1 VIAAMAPATV
11 VVEAG
16 QRSGALNTARH
27 ARDLGRILMAVPGP
41 VTSEMS
47 AGCHFIIRN
56 WQATL
61 VTGAP
66 EVIEALAGAPPPA
79 ARASATPPSA
89 ARDSAAHAPPW
100 GGGAVPGDVPVA
112 RSPRDQVTADDRER
126 AALDGDAAAVL
137 DALPA
142 RGCRS
147 TDEIA
152 VRAGLPPRVVLAA
165 LAMLRVHGLAER
177 VDGGWRVRRAG

>member
-1 VIAAMAPATV
+1 MAPGTV
-11 VVEAG
+11 VIEAG

-41 VTSEMS
+41 VTSDLS
-47 AGCHFIIRN
+47 AGCHFDH
-56 WQATL
+56 Q
-61 VTGAP
+61 
-66 EVIEALAGAPPPA
+66 ELAGDARHQRPGGHRSPGRGAAACRPGQCHTAQCRPGQCRPCPA
-79 ARASATPPSA
+79 R
-89 ARDSAAHAPPW
+89 

-177 VDGGWRVRRAG
+177 VDGGWRLRRAG